1 MSDLLHI
8 DQATKHYRNRRGET
22 VRALDGVSL
31 ALREGEMR
39 FVVGAS
45 GSGKST
51 LLLCAGGLLHPDSGR
66 VSLEGEDL
74 YALSD
79 EARAQRRSRRIGF
92 VFQQFHLIPYLDV
105 LDNILAPALAGFD
118 GDPRPRAEELI
129 ERFGLGDRRDH
140 PPAELSVGERQ
151 RVALARALLHR
162 PRLLLA
168 DEPTG
173 NLDAENSGKVMD
185 CLTEFAQAGGAVLVV
200 THDPAFATPEAL
212 RLEKGRLVA
221 QASDAER

>member
-1 MSDLLHI
+1 MSEILRI
-8 DQATKHYRNRRGET
+8 DEAKKHYRNRRGET

-31 ALREGEMR
+31 VLRGGETR

-51 LLLCAGGLLHPDSGR
+51 LLLCAGGLLRPDSGS

-74 YALSD
+74 YALSS
-79 EARAQRRSRRIGF
+79 EERALRRSRRIGF

-105 LDNILAPALAGFD
+105 TDNILAPALAGFD

-129 ERFGLGDRRDH
+129 ERFGLGHRRDH
-140 PPAELSVGERQ
+140 PPSELSVGERQ
-151 RVALARALLHR
+151 RVALARALLQR

-173 NLDAENSGKVMD
+173 NLDAANSRNVMD
-185 CLTEFAQAGGAVLVV
+185 FLADFAREGGAVLVV

-212 RLEKGRLVA
+212 RLEAGRLVA
-221 QASDAER
+221 GATNGA

>member
-1 MSDLLHI
+1 MSEILRI
-8 DQATKHYRNRRGET
+8 DEVKKHYRNRRGET

-31 ALREGEMR
+31 ALREGETR

-51 LLLCAGGLLHPDSGR
+51 LLLCAGGLLRPDSGT
-66 VSLEGEDL
+66 VLLEGEDL
-74 YALSD
+74 YALSS
-79 EARAQRRSRRIGF
+79 EERARRRSRRLGF

-105 LDNILAPALAGFD
+105 TDNILAPALAGYE

-129 ERFGLGDRRDH
+129 ERFGLGHRRDH
-140 PPAELSVGERQ
+140 PPSELSVGERQ
-151 RVALARALLHR
+151 RVALARALLQR

-173 NLDAENSGKVMD
+173 NLDAENSRKVMA
-185 CLTEFAQAGGAVLVV
+185 CLADFAREGGAVLVV
-200 THDPAFATPEAL
+200 THDPAYAAAGAL
-212 RLEKGRLVA
+212 RLERGIL
-221 QASDAER
+221 AEEAGAPP

>member
-1 MSDLLHI
+1 MSEILRI
-8 DQATKHYRNRRGET
+8 DKASKSYVNRRGET
-22 VRALDGVSL
+22 VQALDEVSL
-31 ALREGEMR
+31 SLREGETR
-39 FVVGAS
+39 FVVGPS

-51 LLLCAGGLLHPDSGR
+51 LLLCAGGLLHPDGGS
-66 VSLEGEDL
+66 VSLEGEDI
-74 YALSD
+74 YALPA
-79 EARAQRRSRRIGF
+79 EARAALRSRRIGF

-105 LDNILAPALAGFD
+105 TDNILAPSLAGFD

-129 ERFGLGDRRDH
+129 DRFGLGPRRDH

-173 NLDAENSGKVMD
+173 NLDADNGRNAMD
-185 CLTEFAQAGGAVLVV
+185 CLADFARSGGAVLVV

-212 RLEKGRLVA
+212 HLEKGRLVA
-221 QASDAER
+221 NEGAAA

>member
-1 MSDLLHI
+1 MSEILRI
-8 DQATKHYRNRRGET
+8 DEAGKHYRNRRGET
-22 VRALDGVSL
+22 IRALDGVSL
-31 ALREGEMR
+31 SLGTGEMR

-51 LLLCAGGLLHPDSGR
+51 LLLCAGGLLHPDSGS
-66 VSLEGEDL
+66 VSLGGEDL

-79 EARAQRRSRRIGF
+79 EARAARRSRQIGF

-105 LDNILAPALAGFD
+105 MDNILAPALAVFD

-140 PPAELSVGERQ
+140 PPSELSVGERQ

-173 NLDAENSGKVMD
+173 NLDAENSRKVMD
-185 CLTEFAQAGGAVLVV
+185 CLEGFARDGGAVLVV

-212 RLEKGRLVA
+212 RLEKGRLVSNGGNEA
-221 QASDAER
+221 

>member
-22 VRALDGVSL
+22 VCALDGVSL
-31 ALREGEMR
+31 TLRAGEMR

-79 EARAQRRSRRIGF
+79 EARASRRSRRIGF

-105 LDNILAPALAGFD
+105 LENILAPTLAGFE
-118 GDPRPRAEELI
+118 GDPRIRAGELI
-129 ERFGLGDRRDH
+129 EQFGLGDRRNH
-140 PPAELSVGERQ
+140 APSELSVGERQ
-151 RVALARALLHR
+151 RVALARALLYR

-173 NLDAENSGKVMD
+173 NLDAENSRIVMD
-185 CLTEFAQAGGAVLVV
+185 CLTGFAGAGGAVLVV
-200 THDPAFATPEAL
+200 THDPAFATAEAL

-221 QASDAER
+221 PASDSN

>member
-1 MSDLLHI
+1 MSEILRI
-8 DQATKHYRNRRGET
+8 EEVKKHYRKRSGEI

-31 ALREGEMR
+31 TLCEGETR

-51 LLLCAGGLLHPDSGR
+51 LLLCAGGLLRPDSGSVR
-66 VSLEGEDL
+66 LEGEDL
-74 YALSD
+74 YALSS
-79 EARAQRRSRRIGF
+79 EERARRRSRRLGF

-105 LDNILAPALAGFD
+105 TDNILAPALAGFD

-129 ERFGLGDRRDH
+129 ERFGLGHRRDH
-140 PPAELSVGERQ
+140 PPSELSVGERQ
-151 RVALARALLHR
+151 RVALARALLQR

-173 NLDAENSGKVMD
+173 NLDVENSRKVME
-185 CLTEFAQAGGAVLVV
+185 CLADFAREGGAVLVV
-200 THDPAFATPEAL
+200 THDPAHATDEAL
-212 RLEKGRLVA
+212 HLEGGKLANRRSPSG
-221 QASDAER
+221 